1 MLNALLLALRDLA
14 KRPVQRLL
22 WRCVLL
28 ALATF
33 IALVVAT
40 GIALAALDVT
50 GIAWLDTTLA
60 FAGSGLAV
68 VLAWLL
74 FPATVVLTLNLFAE
88 QVVAAV
94 ERLHYPDLPPAR
106 GSSLATSSLAS
117 LKLAALALIL
127 NLLVLPLYFLPGANV
142 LIFLALNGYLVG
154 REYFEVVAGRRLPP
168 AAGRALKKTIGGRL
182 WLAGALVAIMLTI
195 PVFNLVAPVVGT
207 AFMVHLFERWRRNW
221 PARFPEQA
229 FHAENKVAV
238 RPTRDRMFDFA
249 KLGR

>member
-1 MLNALLLALRDLA
+1 MLNALLLALRDLTEA
-14 KRPVQRLL
+14 PVQRLL

-33 IALVVAT
+33 LALVAAV
-40 GIALAALDVT
+40 GLGLAALDVT
-50 GIAWLDTTLA
+50 GITWLDTTLA

-74 FPATVVLTLNLFAE
+74 FPATVVLTLILFAE
-88 QVVAAV
+88 QVAEAV
-94 ERLHYPDLPPAR
+94 ERLHYPDLPPPR
-106 GSSLATSSLAS
+106 GSSLAASSWAS
-117 LKLAALALIL
+117 VKLAAIAVLL
-127 NLLVLPLYFLPGANV
+127 NLLVLPLYLLPGPNV

-168 AAGRALKKTIGGRL
+168 AVARALKTTIRGRL

-207 AFMVHLFERWRRNW
+207 AFMVHLFERWRRDW
-221 PARFPEQA
+221 QARSSEQA
-229 FHAENKVAV
+229 FDAETKLVV
-238 RPTRDRMFDFA
+238 RPPRDRSV
-249 KLGR
+249 